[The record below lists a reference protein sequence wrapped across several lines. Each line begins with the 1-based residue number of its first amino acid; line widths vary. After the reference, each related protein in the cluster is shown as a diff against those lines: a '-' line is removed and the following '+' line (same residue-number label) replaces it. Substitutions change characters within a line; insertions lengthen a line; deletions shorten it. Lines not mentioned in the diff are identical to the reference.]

1 MSTTDNKRVFGT
13 GFAAASERKSSSPA
27 MPRLRKLAYETFAEF
42 AASGMSLAES
52 YRRTTGRHAD
62 VKGSQWLGYAGVK
75 ERITELKAENAKR
88 SQMTRGELLD
98 FYAEVIRTPADS
110 IPAGSPVIQAYEQDG
125 EGRVK
130 LRICDKVTAGAQLQ
144 KM

>member
-1 MSTTDNKRVFGT
+1 VAWIRWRQGEDYGTEGRKRQAVPNDR
-13 GFAAASERKSSSPA
+13 E
-27 MPRLRKLAYETFAEF
+27 
-42 AASGMSLAES
+42 
-52 YRRTTGRHAD
+52 
-62 VKGSQWLGYAGVK
+62 
-75 ERITELKAENAKR
+75 
-88 SQMTRGELLD
+88 ELLD